1 MLVLYCD
8 VMCSAR
14 ACARA
19 RRRTGEVEEED
30 DEEEEEEEGDEVKA
44 RRGRELRLTGSD
56 CF

>member
-30 DEEEEEEEGDEVKA
+30 EEEEEEGDEVKA